1 MGGDFNGGARKPIS
15 YYDESKPIINK
26 EHTDKLL
33 AFIDPTTKAIKVNE
47 EMWKA
52 SENSY
57 VNGVFIARMIYDT
70 NEETGPNNMKSGS
83 GKQFFPIAIW
93 LDENF

>member
-1 MGGDFNGGARKPIS
+1 
-15 YYDESKPIINK
+15 
-26 EHTDKLL
+26 
-33 AFIDPTTKAIKVNE
+33 
-47 EMWKA
+47 MWKA
-52 SENSY
+52 SENGY

-70 NEETGPNNMKSGS
+70 DEATGLKNMIAGS